1 MPPLLLTLTDQ
12 ILRHVINS
20 MKDEK
25 KLEEEILKLPIEVG
39 EVVKFIGN
47 ELKNHEKQGEF
58 GEDKEEEKGGKPE
71 GTIKLKMFG
80 TKK

>member
-39 EVVKFIGN
+39 EVVKIIGN
-47 ELKNHEKQGEF
+47 EAKNHEKQGEYEGDK
-58 GEDKEEEKGGKPE
+58 GEDKGEKPE

-80 TKK
+80 MKK